1 MTSNVYY
8 NGPRQRLQYGG
19 MSMGTTLGTT
29 MGQKPQMPTTR
40 NTTQVSPSPMMNQGM
55 GNMGKVGMRYGG
67 KKRKY

>member
-1 MTSNVYY
+1 MTSKVYY

-19 MSMGTTLGTT
+19 MSVGTTLGTT
-29 MGQKPQMPTTR
+29 MGQKPQMPATR
-40 NTTQVSPSPMMNQGM
+40 STTQVSPNPMMNQGM